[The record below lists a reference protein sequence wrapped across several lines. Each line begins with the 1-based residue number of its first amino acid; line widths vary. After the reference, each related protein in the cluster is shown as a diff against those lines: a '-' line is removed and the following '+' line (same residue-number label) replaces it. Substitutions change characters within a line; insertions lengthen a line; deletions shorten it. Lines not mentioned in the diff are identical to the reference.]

1 MMEALVK
8 TQKGRGFLEIR
19 AVEDPI
25 VGDNEAL
32 LQIKAAGICG
42 TDIHIMEDR
51 FPNNPP
57 VILGHEFSGEIIEVG
72 REVSGYTI
80 GDRVVSEPH
89 KGGCGTCRYCLTGE
103 VEVCRTKRAIGYK
116 IDGSFASLIS
126 MPVTS
131 LHRIP
136 ENVTYEQAAL
146 TEPLAVAVK
155 GVLER
160 ARIEP
165 EDFVMVAGCGPI
177 GLLAAAAAKAEG
189 ARAVM
194 ITGTDGDEKLRLPAA
209 RRLGID
215 HVVNIQKEDPLQIVQ
230 DLTGGAGADVV
241 VEASGAAPSIR
252 QAFDL
257 IKIDGRICG
266 LGLSGK
272 EDIGIPWDTAIIKA
286 VRLICSMSSNWT
298 SWERALSL
306 MSSGKVKVDP
316 LITANFSLNEWQK
329 AFNMLQNLEAIKI
342 LLRP

>member
-1 MMEALVK
+1 MEALVK
-8 TQKGRGFLEIR
+8 TQKGKGHLEIR
-19 AVEDPI
+19 TVEDPA
-25 VGDNEAL
+25 VGDNEVL
-32 LQIKAAGICG
+32 LRVNAAGICG

-51 FPNNPP
+51 FHNNPP
-57 VILGHEFSGEIIEVG
+57 VILGHEFSGEIVEVG
-72 REVSGYTI
+72 RNVTGYSV

-89 KGGCGTCRYCLTGE
+89 KGGCGTCKYCLTGE
-103 VEVCRTKRAIGYK
+103 VEVCRNKRAIGYK
-116 IDGSFASLIS
+116 IDGCFASHIS

-136 ENVTYEQAAL
+136 ENVTDEQAAL

-160 ARIEP
+160 AKIEP

-209 RRLGID
+209 RQMGID
-215 HVVNIQKEDPLQIVQ
+215 HVVNIQKEDVLQLVQ

-241 VEASGAAPSIR
+241 VEASGAAASIR

-257 IKIDGRICG
+257 VKIDGRICG

-272 EDIGIPWDTAIIKA
+272 EEIGIPWDAAIVKA

-306 MSSGKVKVDP
+306 MSSGKINVDP
-316 LITANFSLNEWQK
+316 VITAKCELSQWQQ
-329 AFNMLQNLEAIKI
+329 AFDQLQNLEAIKI
-342 LLRP
+342 LIKP

>member
-1 MMEALVK
+1 MEALVK

-19 AVEDPI
+19 EVDQPVVA
-25 VGDNEAL
+25 DNNVL
-32 LQIKAAGICG
+32 LRVKAAGICG

-51 FPNNPP
+51 FHNNPP
-57 VILGHEFSGEIIEVG
+57 VILGHEFSGEIVEVG
-72 REVSGYTI
+72 RKVSGYTV

-89 KGGCGTCRYCLTGE
+89 KGGCGTCKYCLTGE
-103 VEVCRTKRAIGYK
+103 VEVCRNKKAIGYK
-116 IDGSFASLIS
+116 IDGCFASHIS

-136 ENVTYEQAAL
+136 DNVTDEQAAL

-160 ARIEP
+160 TKIEP

-177 GLLAAAAAKAEG
+177 GLLAAAAARAEG

-209 RRLGID
+209 RQLSID
-215 HVVNIQKEDPLQIVQ
+215 HVVNIQKEDAAQVVQ

-241 VEASGAAPSIR
+241 VEASGAAASIR

-257 IKIDGRICG
+257 VKIDGRICG

-272 EDIGIPWDTAIIKA
+272 EEIGIPWDTAIVKA

-306 MSSGKVKVDP
+306 MASGKINADP
-316 LITANFSLNEWQK
+316 VITATVELSQWQK
-329 AFNMLQNLEAIKI
+329 AFDMLQNLEAIKI
-342 LLRP
+342 LIKP

>member
-1 MMEALVK
+1 LVK
-8 TQKGRGFLEIR
+8 TQSGKGFLEIQNVDEPV
-19 AVEDPI
+19 A
-25 VGDNEAL
+25 GDGEVL
-32 LQIKAAGICG
+32 LRVKAAGICG

-51 FPNNPP
+51 FPNHPP
-57 VILGHEFSGEIIEVG
+57 VILGHEFSGEIIDVG
-72 REVSGYTI
+72 RNATGYAV

-89 KGGCGTCRYCLTGE
+89 KGGCGTCKYCLTGE
-103 VEVCRTKRAIGYK
+103 VEVCRNKRAIGYK
-116 IDGSFASLIS
+116 IDGCFASHIS

-136 ENVTYEQAAL
+136 ENVTDEQAAL

-160 ARIEP
+160 TKIEP

-194 ITGTDGDEKLRLPAA
+194 VTGTDGDERLRLPAA
-209 RRLGID
+209 RQMGID
-215 HVVNIQKEDPLQIVQ
+215 YVVNIKKEDPLQIVQ

-257 IKIDGRICG
+257 VKIDGRICG

-272 EDIGIPWDTAIIKA
+272 YDIGIPWDTAIIKA

-306 MSSGKVKVDP
+306 MASDKINTDP
-316 LITANFSLNEWQK
+316 VITTTFDLPQWQR
-329 AFNMLQNLEAIKI
+329 AFAMLQNLEAIKI

>member
-1 MMEALVK
+1 MEALVK
-8 TQKGRGFLEIR
+8 TKSGRGFLEVR
-19 AVEDPI
+19 EVDEPAA
-25 VGDNEAL
+25 GDGEVL
-32 LQIKAAGICG
+32 LRVKAAGICG

-72 REVSGYTI
+72 QNVAGYQV

-89 KGGCGTCRYCLTGE
+89 KGGCGTCKYCLTGE
-103 VEVCRTKRAIGYK
+103 VEVCRNKRAIGYK
-116 IDGSFASLIS
+116 IDGCFASLIS

-160 ARIEP
+160 AKIEP

-209 RRLGID
+209 RQLGID

-257 IKIDGRICG
+257 VKIDGRICG

-272 EDIGIPWDTAIIKA
+272 EEIGIPWDSAIIKA

-306 MSSGKVKVDP
+306 MSSGKVNADP
-316 LITANFSLNEWQK
+316 VITATYDLQNWQE
-329 AFNMLQNLEAIKI
+329 AFGLLQNLEAIKI
-342 LLRP
+342 LIKP

>member
-1 MMEALVK
+1 
-8 TQKGRGFLEIR
+8 
-19 AVEDPI
+19 
-25 VGDNEAL
+25 
-32 LQIKAAGICG
+32 
-42 TDIHIMEDR
+42 
-51 FPNNPP
+51 
-57 VILGHEFSGEIIEVG
+57 
-72 REVSGYTI
+72 
-80 GDRVVSEPH
+80 
-89 KGGCGTCRYCLTGE
+89 LTGE
-103 VEVCRTKRAIGYK
+103 VEICRQKKAIGYK
-116 IDGSFASLIS
+116 IDGCFSSFIS

-146 TEPLAVAVK
+146 TEPMAVAVK

-160 ARIEP
+160 AKIEP

-177 GLLAAAAAKAEG
+177 GILAATAAKAEG

-209 RRLGID
+209 RQLGID
-215 HVVNIQKEDPLQIVQ
+215 HVVNIEKEDPLQIVQ
-230 DLTGGAGADVV
+230 DLTGGTGADVV
-241 VEASGAAPSIR
+241 VEASGAMPSIR

-272 EDIGIPWDTAIIKA
+272 EDIRIPWDTAIIKA

-316 LITANFSLNEWQK
+316 LITATFSLEEWQK
-329 AFNMLQNLEAIKI
+329 AFTMLQNLEAIKI
-342 LLRP
+342 LLKP